1 MMEGLPLPSVETI
14 TPVTLYIILVLLLF
28 FERIVPIGRVR
39 DAQKAADILREA
51 NEKQAAVIAT
61 QAETNKLL
69 VDGVGKTVEKVMGE
83 LQSRARDGSDAHDVA

>member
-1 MMEGLPLPSVETI
+1 MEGFPLPSVETI

-83 LQSRARDGSDAHDVA
+83 LQSRARDGGDAHDVA

>member
-1 MMEGLPLPSVETI
+1 MEGFPLPSVETI

>member
-1 MMEGLPLPSVETI
+1 MDGFPLPSVETI

-83 LQSRARDGSDAHDVA
+83 LQSRARDGSGT